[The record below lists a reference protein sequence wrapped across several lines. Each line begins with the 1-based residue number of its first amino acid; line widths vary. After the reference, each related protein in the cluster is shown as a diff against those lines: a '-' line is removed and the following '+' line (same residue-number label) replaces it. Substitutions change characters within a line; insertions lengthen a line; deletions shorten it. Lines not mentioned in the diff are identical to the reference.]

1 MTDRP
6 IMMLTGGSRGIGYA
20 IAKEAQAR
28 GWHACLGLR
37 GDSPQLPEGLDPDH
51 AEIHAYDATD
61 RGSAAP
67 WVADVVARHG
77 RIDAVVASAGI
88 ITDTLLTE
96 ASDDEVD
103 NLFEINVHA
112 PRKLASAAWQA
123 LCATGHGRV
132 VILGSLSG
140 KRVAGK
146 TTGLYSVSK
155 FAAVALAHALRHE
168 GWEKGVRATAVCP
181 GPVATDMGAS
191 AAPGSR
197 DLSHMT
203 QPEDVAGLVMHAIE
217 LPNTASVPELHVNC
231 RLDGLF

>member
-6 IMMLTGGSRGIGYA
+6 IMMLTGGSRGIGHA
-20 IAKEAQAR
+20 IARDAQAR
-28 GWHACLGLR
+28 GWHVCLGLR
-37 GDSPQLPEGLDPDH
+37 GDRPQLPAGLDPDH
-51 AEIHAYDATD
+51 AEFHPYDATD

-112 PRKLASAAWQA
+112 PRKLASAAWKA
-123 LCATGHGRV
+123 LCETGHGRV

-146 TTGLYSVSK
+146 ATGLYAVSK

-168 GWEKGVRATAVCP
+168 GWEQGVRATAVCP

-197 DLSHMT
+197 ELSHMT